1 MGRYEREDGLG
12 WAHWG
17 REGSDHGRR
26 DGGDRC
32 RKVLVVDSEGS
43 ECDNNAMGEA
53 VSVER
58 R

>member
-1 MGRYEREDGLG
+1 VGRYEREDGLG

-43 ECDNNAMGEA
+43 EGDNNANG
-53 VSVER
+53 
-58 R
+58 